1 MKALI
6 YKGNKGCELQDRPMP
21 TLRSPTDAVVK
32 MLTTSICGTDLHIL
46 KGDVPTVGP
55 GLVLGHEGIGSVEAL
70 GSAVTDLFVGDSV
83 LISCITSCGVCGSC
97 RQGLTSHCASGG
109 WALGNVIDGTQAEYV
124 RIPHASS
131 SLHKLPTN
139 IDAEAAVT
147 FSDALPTGFECGTI
161 NANVQPGTK
170 VAIIGA
176 GPVGLSAML
185 TAKLYTPSLIVVIDK
200 DDSRLQHATRLG
212 AEEVV
217 NPASGDAMERL
228 DALSGEHGF
237 ASVIEAVGSPET
249 FELCQRI
256 VAPGGSI
263 ANIGVHGEKAQLALD
278 RLWDRNITI
287 RTRLVDTVTIPILLR
302 LYHAR
307 KINPSELVTHKFRF
321 PDIVKAYEILQK
333 PSGGMLKVGID
344 F

>member
-1 MKALI
+1 
-6 YKGNKGCELQDRPMP
+6 MP
-21 TLRSPTDAVVK
+21 ALRSPTDAVVK
-32 MLTTSICGTDLHIL
+32 MLNTSICGTDLHIL
-46 KGDVPTVGP
+46 KGDVPNMEP
-55 GLVLGHEGIGSVEAL
+55 GLVLGHEGIGNVEAL
-70 GSAVTDLFVGDSV
+70 GSAVTNLFVDDSA
-83 LISCITSCGVCGSC
+83 LISCITCCVV
-97 RQGLTSHCASGG
+97 SG
-109 WALGNVIDGTQAEYV
+109 WPLGNVINGTQAEYV
-124 RIPHASS
+124 RIHHASS

-147 FSDALPTGFECGTI
+147 FSDALPTGYKCGSI
-161 NANVQPGTK
+161 IANVQNGTK

-185 TAKLYTPSLIVVIDK
+185 TAKLYTQSLTVVIDK
-200 DDSRLQHATRLG
+200 VHSRLQHATRLG

-237 ASVIEAVGSPET
+237 ASVIKGVVYPET

-263 ANIGVHGEKAQLALD
+263 ANIGSCLA
-278 RLWDRNITI
+278 I

-321 PDIVKAYEILQK
+321 LDILKAYEILQK
-333 PSGGMLKVGID
+333 PSRGILKVGID